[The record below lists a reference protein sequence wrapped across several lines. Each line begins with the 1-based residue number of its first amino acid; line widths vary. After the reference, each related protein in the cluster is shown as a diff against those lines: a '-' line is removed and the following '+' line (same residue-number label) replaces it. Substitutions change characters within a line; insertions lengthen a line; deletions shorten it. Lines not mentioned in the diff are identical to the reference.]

1 MMLTRFIIITFVLF
15 SACNNNKKASVLNS
29 TAVTQQVI
37 KKDTVPNF
45 FPVTSFLKGEIFG
58 IKTGGITPV
67 KKTTKN
73 NKTDSVYLKE
83 VDFENSFA
91 EFLSP
96 VIDTSNLKNSF
107 TEKRFLDQTLNAF
120 TFTYDPTD
128 GKENNFAFTH
138 WDVYVDPETNKVRR
152 VYLTKNIDADTELL
166 MTWQSGKWCKIITV
180 KNAAIIKE
188 EKISW
193 SYIE

>member
-1 MMLTRFIIITFVLF
+1 MMLNRFIIIILVLF
-15 SACNNNKKASVLNS
+15 SACNNNKKASVLDS
-29 TAVTQQVI
+29 TDITQQV
-37 KKDTVPNF
+37 KKEDTVANF

-67 KKTTKN
+67 KKTTIN

-120 TFTYDPTD
+120 TFTYDPAD
-128 GKENNFAFTH
+128 GKENIFAFKH

-152 VYLTKNIDADTELL
+152 VYLTKNIAADTQLL

-180 KNAAIIKE
+180 NNSVIVKE

-193 SYIE
+193 SYVE

>member
-1 MMLTRFIIITFVLF
+1 MMLNRFIIITLVLF
-15 SACNNNKKASVLNS
+15 SSCNNNKKTSVLNS
-29 TAVTQQVI
+29 TAVTQQV
-37 KKDTVPNF
+37 KKEDTVANF

-58 IKTGGITPV
+58 INTGGITPV
-67 KKTTKN
+67 KKTTIN

-120 TFTYDPTD
+120 TFTYDPAD
-128 GKENNFAFTH
+128 GKENIFAFKH

-152 VYLTKNIDADTELL
+152 VYLTKNIDSDTQLL

-180 KNAAIIKE
+180 KNSAIVKE

-193 SYIE
+193 SYVE